1 MSQKLSMAE
10 APKEQL
16 ASSALSGEQ
25 RRAPR
30 QRQRRALARLGAR
43 LGLVGI
49 YAFLVAM
56 AVFALF
62 PLYYVVQASFAGAQN
77 LYTTDL
83 HLFPA
88 HFTFANYVTAFT
100 QEPLLNWIGNTLLV
114 CGLTALC
121 GLACSTT
128 GAYALA
134 RFRFAGRQ
142 LTLRALLT
150 LQAFPGL
157 LALTAYYLLLN
168 ALHLLNNLLG
178 LVLIYSAGAIVFCC
192 WNTKTY
198 LDALPVELEQAAL
211 LDGATPFQAFWHI
224 VLPLATPAL
233 AVAALFTFMTG
244 WNEFALANLVLNA
257 NDNGS
262 NLTFILG
269 LYSLQS
275 DFRTPWGIFAAA
287 SVIVSLPLM
296 LIFFFAQR
304 YFRSGLAQGG
314 LAN

>member
-1 MSQKLSMAE
+1 MTA
-10 APKEQL
+10 
-16 ASSALSGEQ
+16 
-25 RRAPR
+25 
-30 QRQRRALARLGAR
+30 
-43 LGLVGI
+43 
-49 YAFLVAM
+49 
-56 AVFALF
+56 FALF

-83 HLFPA
+83 HLLPA
-88 HFTFANYVTAFT
+88 HFTFDNYVRALT
-100 QEPLLNWIGNTLLV
+100 QEPLLNWIVNTMLV
-114 CGLTALC
+114 CGLTALL
-121 GLACSTT
+121 GLVCSTT

-134 RFRFAGRQ
+134 RFHFAGRE
-142 LTLRALLT
+142 LTLRGLLA

-168 ALHLLNNLLG
+168 ALNLLNNLFG
-178 LVLIYSAGAIVFCC
+178 LALIYAAGAVVFCC

-211 LDGATPFQAFWHI
+211 LDGATTLQAFWHI

-233 AVAALFTFMTG
+233 AVSALFTFMSG

-257 NDNGS
+257 NANGS

-287 SVIVSLPLM
+287 SIMVSVPLM

-304 YFRSGLAQGG
+304 YFRSGLALGG

>member
-1 MSQKLSMAE
+1 MSQHLPSA
-10 APKEQL
+10 ALEQKP
-16 ASSALSGEQ
+16 AAFSTPAREQ
-25 RRAPR
+25 AKRLQARRA
-30 QRQRRALARLGAR
+30 AAGLSAR

-49 YAFLVAM
+49 YAFLVVM

-121 GLACSTT
+121 GLVCSTS

-134 RFRFAGRQ
+134 RFRFAGRE

-192 WNTKTY
+192 WNTKSY
-198 LDALPVELEQAAL
+198 LDGLPIELEQAAL

-257 NDNGS
+257 NANGS

-275 DFRTPWGIFAAA
+275 DFRTPWGIFAAS
-287 SVIVSLPLM
+287 SVIVSIPLM

>member
-1 MSQKLSMAE
+1 MSQKLPIAAVE
-10 APKEQL
+10 KTPATLVAPAKEQTRRRVRRV
-16 ASSALSGEQ
+16 SRLS
-25 RRAPR
+25 
-30 QRQRRALARLGAR
+30 AR
-43 LGLVGI
+43 LGLAGI

-56 AVFALF
+56 TIFALF
-62 PLYYVVQASFAGAQN
+62 PLYYVIQASFAGAQN

-83 HLFPA
+83 HLLPA
-88 HFTFANYVTAFT
+88 NFTFANYVTALT
-100 QEPLLNWIGNTLLV
+100 QEPLLNWIANTMLV
-114 CGLTALC
+114 CGLTALF
-121 GLACSTT
+121 GLVCSTS

-142 LTLRALLT
+142 LTLRALLA

-168 ALHLLNNLLG
+168 ALNLLNNLLG
-178 LVLIYSAGAIVFCC
+178 LVLIYAAGALVFCC

-198 LDALPVELEQAAL
+198 LDALPIELEQAAM
-211 LDGATPFQAFWHI
+211 LDGATPFQAFWRI
-224 VLPLATPAL
+224 VLPLASPAL
-233 AVAALFTFMTG
+233 AVSALFTFMAG

-257 NDNGS
+257 NANGS

-287 SVIVSLPLM
+287 SVMISVPLM

-304 YFRSGLAQGG
+304 YFRSGLALGS